1 MFVNN
6 KLAKI
11 RRKNAQTSQQAACAS
26 IWFLPFQFWLVWR
39 IFVKCCLL
47 LLLATL
53 FSYFQNK
60 HFFLA
65 LLFFDQPIANGKYG
79 IFVLYKKWKSN
90 IKSLFHNSWQLF
102 TSILFSI
109 SIYNSSS
116 FHCCFFPHLIGLSL
130 IDKFVIYPHKV
141 CKAFFLP
148 IFVLPYQNTM
158 TIFNVIMCR
167 QNFTCL
173 FKLNQKFIFCPIQ
186 RFATVFK
193 RIKLS
198 NRHNKT
204 EFQKRNKR
212 E

>member
-109 SIYNSSS
+109 SIYNSNS

-141 CKAFFLP
+141 CKAFF
-148 IFVLPYQNTM
+148 FT
-158 TIFNVIMCR
+158 
-167 QNFTCL
+167 NFCFALSKHNDNFQCNYVSAKFHL
-173 FKLNQKFIFCPIQ
+173 FIQTQSKIYFLSHSTFCN
-186 RFATVFK
+186 RF
-193 RIKLS
+193 
-198 NRHNKT
+198 
-204 EFQKRNKR
+204 
-212 E
+212 